1 MLKCVKLV
9 TFGELHNARTVGD
22 AEVCK
27 KKKKVTLGGLCNTR
41 TVGDAEVCKKKKKRL
56 HLVDCVMPELY
67 EMLKVCKKKMVTLGG
82 LCNARTV

>member
-27 KKKKVTLGGLCNTR
+27 KKKR
-41 TVGDAEVCKKKKKRL
+41 RL

-67 EMLKVCKKKMVTLGG
+67 EMLKVCKKKNGYTWWIV
-82 LCNARTV
+82 